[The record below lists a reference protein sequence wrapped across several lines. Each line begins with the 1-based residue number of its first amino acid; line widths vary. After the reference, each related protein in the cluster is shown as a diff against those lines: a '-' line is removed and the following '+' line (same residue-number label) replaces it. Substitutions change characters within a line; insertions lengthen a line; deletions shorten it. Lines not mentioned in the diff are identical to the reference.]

1 MKRRDLNGAWCIK
14 DQRVIVKE
22 DHIKERWKSY
32 FDKLFNGNHMK
43 NWSDLGDPMED
54 KNNRFVWRIRMT
66 EVKDALRRMKMGKL
80 GLEEIPSEV
89 WKCLGDVGVWWLTN
103 QFNKILSIHKMP
115 SEWRRSTQIPIYKNK
130 GVLQNVQII
139 VK

>member
-1 MKRRDLNGAWCIK
+1 MKEGEKYICKLPKTREMKRRDLNGAWYIK

-32 FDKLFNGNHMK
+32 FDKFFNGNHMK

-66 EVKDALRRMKMGKL
+66 EVKDALRGMKMGKV
-80 GLEEIPSEV
+80 GLDEIPIE
-89 WKCLGDVGVWWLTN
+89 DA
-103 QFNKILSIHKMP
+103 
-115 SEWRRSTQIPIYKNK
+115 
-130 GVLQNVQII
+130 
-139 VK
+139 